1 MSLHETITQYV
12 QEVMTRLF
20 DTADRQ
26 PRLAFEAA
34 EPAAD
39 LQVDER
45 HVRSVLKG
53 RRSRKRRRTFHGFDS
68 PPGRF

>member
-1 MSLHETITQYV
+1 MSLHETIQYV

-20 DTADRQ
+20 DVADRQ

-34 EPAAD
+34 EPVAD
-39 LQVDER
+39 LRVDAPD
-45 HVRSVLKG
+45 VRSVLKG
-53 RRSRKRRRTFHGFDS
+53 RRSRKRRRTFRGFHS